1 MRANIAV
8 DAAAPT
14 WTMKMEQRAKS
25 TPVEVRVAVGIGGHH
40 L

>member
-8 DAAAPT
+8 DAAAPIC
-14 WTMKMEQRAKS
+14 TMKMEQRAKS
-25 TPVEVRVAVGIGGHH
+25 TPVEVRVPVGIGAK